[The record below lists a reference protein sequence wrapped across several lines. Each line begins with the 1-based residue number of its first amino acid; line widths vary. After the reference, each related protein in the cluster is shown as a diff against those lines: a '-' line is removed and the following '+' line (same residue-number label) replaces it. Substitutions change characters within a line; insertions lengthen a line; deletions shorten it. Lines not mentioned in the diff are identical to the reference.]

1 MIATIKIDSDF
12 LISFLR
18 SCGRGADTK
27 GLGQILSRSYTLVE
41 ASQPSSIDQPR
52 TLGLNRYLFR
62 PFKHSWQVLK
72 SHYMTR
78 PEPMTEEQ
86 EVFLKH
92 IQKKGLKRTAQRD
105 LILDVFLR
113 TEEHLSYEDLYR
125 LVKLEDPGVGQ
136 TTVYRTLK
144 LLTEAGL
151 AREVRFGDGRTHYEH
166 NYKHQH
172 HDHMICSECGR
183 IIEFFSAELEAIQ
196 DAMAAKHRFEV
207 TQHLLR
213 IIGICAECRRA
224 RRQKATE
231 EAHLEPKIRHIAGR
245 TR

>member
-1 MIATIKIDSDF
+1 MP
-12 LISFLR
+12 R
-18 SCGRGADTK
+18 S
-27 GLGQILSRSYTLVE
+27 
-41 ASQPSSIDQPR
+41 
-52 TLGLNRYLFR
+52 
-62 PFKHSWQVLK
+62 
-72 SHYMTR
+72 
-78 PEPMTEEQ
+78 EPMSEEQ
-86 EVFLKH
+86 EVFLRH

-113 TEEHLSYEDLYR
+113 CEEHLSNEDLYR
-125 LVKLEDPGVGQ
+125 LVNQEDPSVGQ

-166 NYKHQH
+166 QYKHQH
-172 HDHMICSECGR
+172 HDHMICSECGK

-196 DAMAAKHRFEV
+196 DSMAAKHRFEI

-224 RRQKATE
+224 RKQKAQE
-231 EAHLEPKIRHIAGR
+231 ETNLPPKIRQVAGR
-245 TR
+245 SR